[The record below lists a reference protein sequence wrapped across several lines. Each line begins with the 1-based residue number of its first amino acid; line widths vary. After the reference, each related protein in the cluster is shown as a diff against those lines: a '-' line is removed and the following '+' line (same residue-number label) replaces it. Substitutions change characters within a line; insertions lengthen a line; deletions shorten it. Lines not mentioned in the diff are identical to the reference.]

1 MAKTNFDEPR
11 LAELWL
17 EYKARPTASLK
28 AYLVQTY
35 SVIVKPIVLPF
46 MRKKPAVIDF
56 EDLMQAGMEGLLDAI
71 EKFDPSKGNKF
82 QTYAS
87 WRIKGA
93 ILDSI
98 TRLDWTPR
106 SVREDIRATIRT
118 IEKHYETAQT
128 EPTVGAIAEAQGIG
142 VDEVRIIIGQRDRT
156 HMVHMEQ
163 EIMEVVAPTTDNEQD
178 EKAVAIRVIM
188 ERVLTPEERAFV
200 RLKFYEG
207 YTNREIMSRMNLT
220 PTNLKSLKDSATAKL
235 MEHLRGYEYD
245 D

>member
-17 EYKARPTASLK
+17 EYKARPTASLR

-46 MRKKPAVIDF
+46 MRKKPSVIDF
-56 EDLMQAGMEGLLDAI
+56 DDLIQAGMEGLLDAI

-93 ILDSI
+93 VLDSI

-106 SVREDIRATIRT
+106 GVREDIRATLRT
-118 IEKHYETAQT
+118 IEKHYQTEQT
-128 EPTVGAIAEAQGIG
+128 EPTVGAIAAAQGLG
-142 VDEVRIIIGQRDRT
+142 VEEVRTIIQQRDRT

-163 EIMEVVAPTTDNEQD
+163 DVMEIVAPTTDNEQE
-178 EKAVAIRVIM
+178 EKALAIRVIM
-188 ERVLTPEERAFV
+188 DKVLTPEERAFV
-200 RLKFYEG
+200 HMKYYEG
-207 YTNREIMSRMNLT
+207 YTMREIQKKLGLT
-220 PTNLKSLKDSATAKL
+220 PATLKTLKDSATSKL
-235 MEHLRGYEYD
+235 VEHLQGYEFD
-245 D
+245 S